1 MLTSFH
7 TASIGAL
14 TFFHSEED
22 AEERRLLRKE
32 SVEVVG
38 SRLRERRPGVPRETA
53 GRRRLPGEQQLH
65 PGYHLHGSKGT
76 SKDLRGGIGDFILLF
91 FMRSMGELVNVLG
104 LCIDDRF
111 CKFPPF

>member
-14 TFFHSEED
+14 TFFQSEED

-32 SVEVVG
+32 SLEVAG
-38 SRLRERRPGVPRETA
+38 SRPRERRPGVPRETA

-76 SKDLRGGIGDFILLF
+76 SKDLRGGDGYLQGSMGLREIGDRVGAAMGTNVNKCGILA
-91 FMRSMGELVNVLG
+91 
-104 LCIDDRF
+104 
-111 CKFPPF
+111 